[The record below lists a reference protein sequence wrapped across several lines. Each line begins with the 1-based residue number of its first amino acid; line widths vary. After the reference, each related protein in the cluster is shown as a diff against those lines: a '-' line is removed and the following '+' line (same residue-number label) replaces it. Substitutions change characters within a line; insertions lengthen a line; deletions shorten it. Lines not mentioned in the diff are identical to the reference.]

1 MFVTMTSSLRQS
13 SNSLKVKSNQNA
25 CIIQLTMEKSMKALY
40 YTHEVINIASAG
52 EKEVHF
58 LIISHSHN
66 EDSILS
72 ESKIFQL
79 SLFDLNTRG
88 TMLGTEHDTWH
99 SKRFFAPTTV
109 TFDQPCQKIH
119 VSSHQCFQGLH

>member
-13 SNSLKVKSNQNA
+13 SNRLIVKSNQNE

-40 YTHEVINIASAG
+40 YTHEVRNIASAG

-88 TMLGTEHDTWH
+88 TMLGTENDT
-99 SKRFFAPTTV
+99 
-109 TFDQPCQKIH
+109 
-119 VSSHQCFQGLH
+119 

>member
-1 MFVTMTSSLRQS
+1 MV
-13 SNSLKVKSNQNA
+13 
-25 CIIQLTMEKSMKALY
+25 KSMKALY
-40 YTHEVINIASAG
+40 YTHEVINIASAD

-88 TMLGTEHDTWH
+88 TMLGTENDT
-99 SKRFFAPTTV
+99 
-109 TFDQPCQKIH
+109 
-119 VSSHQCFQGLH
+119 